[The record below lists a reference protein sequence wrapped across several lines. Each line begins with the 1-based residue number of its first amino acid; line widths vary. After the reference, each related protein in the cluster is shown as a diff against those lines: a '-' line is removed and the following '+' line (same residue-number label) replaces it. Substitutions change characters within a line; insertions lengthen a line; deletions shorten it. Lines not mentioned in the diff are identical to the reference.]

1 MSPAAVTDADARRL
15 SRLDRPRRGIASSN
29 ASKIAVCIAGT
40 LRTFL
45 KPSVQRSFRDHV
57 HHNGFEYFLSTDFQ
71 PDPKEQQ
78 AKLLLEPIRAWVA
91 NGESTYLD
99 AGRPNS
105 PRRDELPRGRC
116 PRGTCNP
123 NRYLLLAMRRVSE
136 CFYSLQKEEGRQNER
151 YGMVLRM
158 RPDHFFLRPLPRPTV
173 EHGWLG
179 HRLVPGRVLLWD
191 DQFAASL
198 RDDAAAILLAPTIA
212 YATCADEAEWVRAAR
227 NRGEGLDKSW
237 SLGACREGGA
247 VPCTAMALVTIFGA
261 ATSWRELQLEPRGW
275 LPNVG
280 PARPASESFCQ
291 MRARERANETRS
303 GAFFDGV
310 GMSC

>member
-1 MSPAAVTDADARRL
+1 MQCK
-15 SRLDRPRRGIASSN
+15 N

-116 PRGTCNP
+116 PVQGISWQSAHDWRRIAVGRASGMRTGRGWPCVAWRTKGATACCWSWVGATP
-123 NRYLLLAMRRVSE
+123 CS
-136 CFYSLQKEEGRQNER
+136 CC
-151 YGMVLRM
+151 
-158 RPDHFFLRPLPRPTV
+158 PTPRGSP
-173 EHGWLG
+173 
-179 HRLVPGRVLLWD
+179 
-191 DQFAASL
+191 
-198 RDDAAAILLAPTIA
+198 
-212 YATCADEAEWVRAAR
+212 ADEHVTVTATDRA
-227 NRGEGLDKSW
+227 
-237 SLGACREGGA
+237 
-247 VPCTAMALVTIFGA
+247 
-261 ATSWRELQLEPRGW
+261 
-275 LPNVG
+275 
-280 PARPASESFCQ
+280 
-291 MRARERANETRS
+291 
-303 GAFFDGV
+303 
-310 GMSC
+310 